1 MENKLI
7 AFFSRAGEN
16 YYGGSMRRVEIG
28 NTKILAQTLKEL
40 TGSDLFEIEPANP
53 YSDVYMTCI

>member
-16 YYGGSMRRVEIG
+16 YYGGSMRRVEIKRTDWG
-28 NTKILAQTLKEL
+28 RSI
-40 TGSDLFEIEPANP
+40 
-53 YSDVYMTCI
+53 

>member
-40 TGSDLFEIEPANP
+40 GQIYLKLNRPTPIQTN
-53 YSDVYMTCI
+53 I